1 MYTMNDAEGLA
12 SPPNPPARAGRSP
25 YNDELTKTLT
35 NLDGSSKTSKGV
47 YRSLYKRL
55 MGLSGD
61 KKLLDMS
68 ETNIIKLFDDESIPP
83 KSQEALANVAAMI
96 RNNNGASHSKINKFK
111 DTTIKKRI
119 LAYKMEK
126 NKALKDTLPDKKEL
140 DNYLKSLFVDKD
152 YVGYIINFLLL
163 NYGVRNKD
171 LNCIITGDS
180 DVIFKGHDTKHNYL
194 YVTFRYVFYVRNDY
208 KTYETYGRKVL
219 KIERRPFQT
228 ACKALLDGNY
238 DIPLLKL
245 KNDEPISEDSVGKI
259 VQRHTYN
266 ELGEGKYMK
275 ILVMAAKKDGNIKR
289 IEELSK
295 SRGTAIETILTEYD
309 IDNQ

>member
-1 MYTMNDAEGLA
+1 MYTMNDELA
-12 SPPNPPARAGRSP
+12 
-25 YNDELTKTLT
+25 KTLT

-55 MGLSGD
+55 MRLSGD

-68 ETNIIKLFDDESIPP
+68 ETNIIKLFDTDSIPP
-83 KSQEALANVAAMI
+83 KSQEALANIAAMI
-96 RNNNGASHSKINKFK
+96 RNNNDASHFKINKFK
-111 DTTIKKRI
+111 DTTIRKRI
-119 LAYKMEK
+119 NAYKMEK

-140 DNYLKSLFVDKD
+140 DNYLKSLFVEKD

-180 DVIFKGHDTKHNYL
+180 DVILKGHDTKHNYL

-245 KNDEPISEDSVGKI
+245 KNDEPVSEDSVGKI
-259 VQRHTYN
+259 VQRYTYN
-266 ELGEGKYMK
+266 ELGEGNYFK
-275 ILVMAAKKDGNIKR
+275 INIMAAKKDGNIKR
-289 IEELSK
+289 IQELSK

-309 IDNQ
+309 VDNQ